1 MKLNFFLIATPFVF
15 LNQTHALTCDP
26 RYFLLDMD
34 YTSNQAQLG
43 VTQFPYVVMLGG
55 CDVQY
60 GKFHADLALYSVTH
74 DTYCQLY
81 HTNPFLDDLV
91 PSVGTLLDGSQH
103 AFESAGDSLKINN
116 DIYEWSDQN
125 FSVDVNTIIM
135 PCATY
140 YYTDAVT
147 GTPTPPRTTCKI
159 NATC

>member
-1 MKLNFFLIATPFVF
+1 
-15 LNQTHALTCDP
+15 
-26 RYFLLDMD
+26 MD

-125 FSVDVNTIIM
+125 FSGMAVSFFLGLFFFRYSMQTNN
-135 PCATY
+135 
-140 YYTDAVT
+140 DA
-147 GTPTPPRTTCKI
+147 
-159 NATC
+159 NH